1 MNAVILTI
9 INAVMYLIIFDPLT
23 FVLD

>member
-1 MNAVILTI
+1 
-9 INAVMYLIIFDPLT
+9 MYLIIFDPLT